1 MPTKKPAKKTSGN
14 RQAAY
19 TARNRAALLKAGQE
33 VLADIG
39 PNATI
44 EELAK
49 HAQVSPTT
57 IYKYFASKEVLFA
70 EAMSEIYQR
79 WVIWA
84 YNGKPRGGSLE
95 TTLET
100 GRKLFWVKQSHP
112 LFAKILQNTLRD
124 PTFVITANKNAAEAV
139 FKNHAELGVLN
150 KEDFDKRFIIWS
162 YAYAGILT
170 SVHVTEELS
179 PTQAEES
186 LGLALSIWGLSEAK
200 AKKLMSRPLVFA
212 PVN

>member
-1 MPTKKPAKKTSGN
+1 MPTKKPARKTSGN

-19 TARNRAALLKAGQE
+19 SARNRAALLKAGQE

-39 PNATI
+39 PSATI

-139 FKNHAELGVLN
+139 FKNYADLGVLN

-170 SVHVTEELS
+170 SVHVTEDLS

-186 LGLALSIWGLSEAK
+186 LRLALSIWGVSEAK

>member
-1 MPTKKPAKKTSGN
+1 MPSKKPAPKTAGN

-19 TARNRAALLKAGQE
+19 SARNRAALLKAGQE

-39 PNATI
+39 PGATI
-44 EELAK
+44 EQIAD

-70 EAMSEIYQR
+70 EALSEIYEK

-84 YNGKPRGGSLE
+84 YNGTPPGGNFES
-95 TTLET
+95 TFDT
-100 GRKLFWVKQSHP
+100 GRKLFWIKQSHP
-112 LFAKILQNTLRD
+112 LFAKILHNTLRD
-124 PTFVITANKNAAEAV
+124 PSFVIMATKTGAESV
-139 FKNHAELGVLN
+139 FKKYAELGILN
-150 KEDFDKRFIIWS
+150 NKDFDKRFILWT
-162 YAYAGILT
+162 YTYAGIAS
-170 SVHVTEELS
+170 SVHVTETLS
-179 PTQAEES
+179 PKQAEEA
-186 LGLALSIWGLSEAK
+186 LEIALSIWGISEAK

>member
-1 MPTKKPAKKTSGN
+1 
-14 RQAAY
+14 
-19 TARNRAALLKAGQE
+19 
-33 VLADIG
+33 
-39 PNATI
+39 
-44 EELAK
+44 
-49 HAQVSPTT
+49 
-57 IYKYFASKEVLFA
+57 
-70 EAMSEIYQR
+70 
-79 WVIWA
+79 
-84 YNGKPRGGSLE
+84 
-95 TTLET
+95 
-100 GRKLFWVKQSHP
+100 
-112 LFAKILQNTLRD
+112 
-124 PTFVITANKNAAEAV
+124 VITANKNAAEAV

-200 AKKLMSRPLVFA
+200 AKKLISRPLVFA

>member
-1 MPTKKPAKKTSGN
+1 MPTKKPARKTSGN

-19 TARNRAALLKAGQE
+19 TARNRAALIKAGQE

-84 YNGKPRGGSLE
+84 YNGKPSGGSLE

-139 FKNHAELGVLN
+139 FRNYAELGVLN
-150 KEDFDKRFIIWS
+150 KDDFDKRFIIWS
-162 YAYAGILT
+162 YAYVGILT
-170 SVHVTEELS
+170 SVHVTEDLS

>member
-39 PNATI
+39 PSATI

-95 TTLET
+95 TSLDT

-150 KEDFDKRFIIWS
+150 KDDFDKRFIIWS
-162 YAYAGILT
+162 YAYVGILT

>member
-1 MPTKKPAKKTSGN
+1 MPTKKPARKTSGN

-39 PNATI
+39 PGATI
-44 EELAK
+44 EQIAD

-57 IYKYFASKEVLFA
+57 IYKYFATKEVLFA
-70 EAMSEIYQR
+70 EALSEIYER
-79 WVIWA
+79 WVTWA
-84 YNGKPRGGSLE
+84 YNGTPRGGSLE
-95 TTLET
+95 TTLDT

-112 LFAKILQNTLRD
+112 LFAKILHNTLHD
-124 PTFVITANKNAAEAV
+124 PSFVIMATKNGAESV
-139 FKNHAELGVLN
+139 FKNHAELGMLN
-150 KEDFDKRFIIWS
+150 NEDFDKRFIVWS
-162 YAYAGILT
+162 YSYAGILT
-170 SVHVTEELS
+170 AVHVTGELS
-179 PTQAEES
+179 PTQADES

-200 AKKLMSRPLVFA
+200 AKKLISRPLVFA